1 MIIIR
6 TSIFCSLPF
15 CCIQAKIT
23 PPQPQLYKTDDNGK
37 REYLSKADAART
49 IAETR
54 AKKDDL
60 CN

>member
-1 MIIIR
+1 MN
-6 TSIFCSLPF
+6 
-15 CCIQAKIT
+15 A
-23 PPQPQLYKTDDNGK
+23 PQLYKTNEDGK

-54 AKKDDL
+54 AKKDGL